1 MKISNRTIV
10 AIAISLA
17 VVLFVAAF
25 LTSCNSEKRAMH
37 KIDLLDLNHPT
48 AVATKCMELYPSRI
62 TKIKRDTSFLKGD
75 SVMVSIIVPCP
86 DKLQPKNIH
95 DTVKGIQYVRIPYK
109 IAQPKEIVRDSFFYE
124 DSAKVTLMRIA
135 LNIEKA
141 KSLKETDEKV
151 SWRKWCLIFG
161 GVILLYAVLL
171 LLKLGGKLAIKL
183 PI

>member
-1 MKISNRTIV
+1 MKISNKSIFSFVVASIV
-10 AIAISLA
+10 FFLLCA
-17 VVLFVAAF
+17 LFQ
-25 LTSCNSEKRAMH
+25 SCDSEKKAMH

-62 TKIKRDTSFLKGD
+62 TKIKRDTSFVKGD
-75 SVMVSIIVPCP
+75 SILVSIVVPCP

-95 DTVKGIQYVRIPYK
+95 DTVKGIQYVRIPYR
-109 IAQPKEIVRDSFFYE
+109 IAQPKEIIHDTFFGE
-124 DSAKVTLMRIA
+124 DSAKVTLMRLA

-141 KSLKETDEKV
+141 KSLQETDEKV
-151 SWRKWCLIFG
+151 GWRKWCLIFG
-161 GVILLYAVLL
+161 GVILLYVVLL